1 MLLELSIIKDQFYYR
16 LYFVCSKRSLNITP
30 QTVKRL
36 EGNRGGKPPD
46 TGLGND
52 FIDVTPK
59 AQATKAKIN
68 K

>member
-1 MLLELSIIKDQFYYR
+1 MKLDPYFTYTNSNSNWIKG
-16 LYFVCSKRSLNITP
+16 LNITP